1 MLQFN
6 HRKATTAT
14 QFLIKHNNN
23 EMSIVY
29 DIIAC
34 MSDDL
39 PVFQL
44 IFCYVNHLRYISKG
58 IPKDNFRIFA
68 FITGIYK
75 KTC

>member
-1 MLQFN
+1 
-6 HRKATTAT
+6 
-14 QFLIKHNNN
+14 
-23 EMSIVY
+23 MSIVY

-34 MSDDL
+34 TSDDL